1 MGHCFVMEHF
11 FSKAFETVGPI
22 FLKVIMVLA
31 AIVAPIKAVIFAVGF
46 LVFADL
52 IMGVWAAK
60 KRGETINSAGLRRSV
75 SKLLVYQLSILSA
88 FAVETY
94 LVTDLIPM
102 VKVLAATIAMV
113 ELKSIIE
120 SANVILGQ
128 DIFKTV
134 LKQLGS
140 KNDNI
145 DPKQ

>member
-1 MGHCFVMEHF
+1 
-11 FSKAFETVGPI
+11 
-22 FLKVIMVLA
+22 
-31 AIVAPIKAVIFAVGF
+31 
-46 LVFADL
+46 
-52 IMGVWAAK
+52 
-60 KRGETINSAGLRRSV
+60 
-75 SKLLVYQLSILSA
+75 
-88 FAVETY
+88 
-94 LVTDLIPM
+94 M